1 LVKIIGGIMS
11 KDAKNIDDVAKEF
24 DVAVSISE
32 DVSKPN
38 EDVIASPKPKSTK
51 KTASKKTVAND
62 SIGSATAEAV
72 EPVKKS
78 DPVGRVTVALHS
90 TKNVN
95 WGGVGKVTRGYN
107 IVTKEQADQ
116 WLTRKHI
123 RLATPEEI
131 AQEYGV

>member
-1 LVKIIGGIMS
+1 MS
-11 KDAKNIDDVAKEF
+11 ENAKNIADVSQELNVTAS
-24 DVAVSISE
+24 VSE

-51 KTASKKTVAND
+51 KTASKKAVAND
-62 SIGSATAEAV
+62 AIGSMSAENANVATKS
-72 EPVKKS
+72 EPVGK
-78 DPVGRVTVALHS
+78 VTVAIHS

-95 WGGVGKVTRGYN
+95 WGGVGKVVKGYN
-107 IVTKEQADQ
+107 IVSKQQADQ

-123 RLATPEEI
+123 RLATPEEV

>member
-1 LVKIIGGIMS
+1 MS
-11 KDAKNIDDVAKEF
+11 EDAKNIADVSKEF
-24 DVAVSISE
+24 DIAVSISE
-32 DVSKPN
+32 DTSKPN

-51 KTASKKTVAND
+51 KTASKKTVANN
-62 SIGSATAEAV
+62 SIGSASAEQENV
-72 EPVKKS
+72 VQKPE
-78 DPVGRVTVALHS
+78 PVGRVTVAIHS

-95 WGGVGKVTRGYN
+95 WGGVGKVVKGYN
-107 IVTKEQADQ
+107 IVSKEQADQ